1 MGCKPH
7 IPHSCIFYVL
17 RRQLGHSNIAE
28 ILWYCAQR
36 SWASDVVL
44 PACQLGSNFP
54 VFSGVTDDVAAVK
67 WMAHKHKV
75 VVIPGSGK
83 LYNYPLPPEYH
94 FFENVDGLLLIST
107 YQMVNKIVS

>member
-7 IPHSCIFYVL
+7 IPHSYIFHIL
-17 RRQLGHSNIAE
+17 RRQSNITE
-28 ILWYCAQR
+28 FLWYCAQR

-44 PACQLGSNFP
+44 PACQLGFNFP
-54 VFSGVTDDVAAVK
+54 VFAGVTDDVAAVK

-83 LYNYPLPPEYH
+83 LYNYPLPPKFH
-94 FFENVDGLLLIST
+94 FCGKVDGLLFILT